1 MIVGGEG
8 WSAHGLPNAITRY
21 SDNEILEVVTLASLD
36 EIEASIVND
45 ADLKQRIVRSIGSST
60 VALFAISYL
69 NGNECLKFVGTGT
82 LAVAGES
89 HGILTAA
96 HVWKVIK
103 PALKVGI
110 TMTERIDHRY
120 AIELSTIIPSV
131 LGGGESVPEERGPDL
146 AFLRIPD
153 GLIGEIEAYHT
164 FENLQRPIQKLGV
177 ESLESWWAIGTPGEL
192 GTFTETHASVE
203 IDGSPVNPKY
213 LSGNPDYY
221 EFEMDTQGPGIP
233 SSYGGFSGGGLWRVP
248 IYSSPATGQIDW
260 GQRLTGVM
268 FFQFPP
274 VNNRRVIRCH
284 GPKTIAS
291 LLELV
296 AKNEPSR
303 GGSKS

>member
-1 MIVGGEG
+1 
-8 WSAHGLPNAITRY
+8 LPC
-21 SDNEILEVVTLASLD
+21 ILIEKPLGVATLASLD
-36 EIEASIVND
+36 EIEVSLLHD
-45 ADLKQRIVRSIGSST
+45 ADLRQRIVRSIGSST

-103 PALKVGI
+103 PASKVGI

-131 LGGGESVPEERGPDL
+131 LDGGEYAPEECGPDL

-153 GLIGEIEAYHT
+153 GLVGEIEACHT

-192 GTFTETHASVE
+192 GSFTETHASVE
-203 IDGSPVNPKY
+203 IDGSLVNPKY
-213 LSGNPDYY
+213 LSGDPDYY

-233 SSYGGFSGGGLWRVP
+233 SSYGGFSGGGLWMVP
-248 IYSSPATGQIDW
+248 MYNSPSTGKIDW
-260 GQRLTGVM
+260 GQRLVGVI
-268 FFQFPP
+268 FYQFDPAKG
-274 VNNRRVIRCH
+274 RRLVIRCH
-284 GPKTIAS
+284 GPRTIVS
-291 LLELV
+291 LLNLV
-296 AKNEPSR
+296 AKNESSR
-303 GGSKS
+303 SDSKS